1 MLKCLVAAGQ
11 EHVVSLEGFE
21 LVESE
26 AVESVRTSVKSA
38 LYSLVEI
45 IEGFDLSDNGN
56 KGLERINYG
65 ENLTDEEIKDL
76 KKLLKSLGEVEE
88 FYDCI
93 GGVIGYQIMVL
104 ELLFQSTFKK
114 QTTNWSQHI
123 KESMECQFLEIHAPS
138 GLDLSKNTEYAS
150 QAALWGIEGL
160 PDLGEIYPLGGSA
173 DRLGLVDPDTG
184 ECLPAAMLPYCGR
197 TLLEGLIRDLQA
209 REFLYFKIYGK
220 QCITPVAIMTSSAK
234 NNHEHITS
242 LCERLSW
249 FGRASCSSC

>member
-93 GGVIGYQIMVL
+93 GGVIGQVSLLLNFCFPVL
-104 ELLFQSTFKK
+104 SVKFALLLFYLWCLSVG
-114 QTTNWSQHI
+114 
-123 KESMECQFLEIHAPS
+123 MEIF
-138 GLDLSKNTEYAS
+138 
-150 QAALWGIEGL
+150 
-160 PDLGEIYPLGGSA
+160 
-173 DRLGLVDPDTG
+173 
-184 ECLPAAMLPYCGR
+184 
-197 TLLEGLIRDLQA
+197 
-209 REFLYFKIYGK
+209 
-220 QCITPVAIMTSSAK
+220 
-234 NNHEHITS
+234 
-242 LCERLSW
+242 
-249 FGRASCSSC
+249 